1 MGVSNFDTYLTKCLL
16 NIYIFIGLFINVY
29 ILAILI
35 NKKTFEN
42 LFIIT
47 LIVVFLN
54 FTGDLKPDVLINR

>member
-16 NIYIFIGLFINVY
+16 NIYIFIGLFINIY
-29 ILAILI
+29 FLAILI

>member
-16 NIYIFIGLFINVY
+16 NIYIFIGSFINIY

-42 LFIIT
+42 LIIIT

>member
-42 LFIIT
+42 LIIIT

>member
-16 NIYIFIGLFINVY
+16 NIYIFIGLFINIY